1 MQQDEND
8 DLGEIKCDFSGVV
21 ATAEEV
27 ALIDPA
33 DDIGLPPGWLAVTVT
48 RRVPNPAYATLQTAK
63 AVRQA
68 GLEAQLPS
76 DMPEAD
82 RSTMLRVFAV
92 DVEAHYKA
100 LDGDPAYAPTLEE
113 SEVKIIAPPHRVEG
127 GALDGVVDA
136 LINTFGFQRRLVQPK
151 KRKRAPGAGAA
162 QG

>member
-21 ATAEEV
+21 ATAEEA

-48 RRVPNPAYATLQTAK
+48 RRVPNPAYASLQTAK
-63 AVRQA
+63 AVMRA
-68 GLEAQLPS
+68 GLEGQLPA
-76 DMPEAD
+76 DMGEAD
-82 RSTMLRVFAV
+82 RATMLRVFDV
-92 DVEAHYKA
+92 QVEAQYKV
-100 LDGDPAYAPTLEE
+100 LDADPAYAPTIEE
-113 SEVKIIAPPHRVEG
+113 SEVKIIAPPSRVEG

-151 KRKRAPGAGAA
+151 KRKRTP